1 MRANVTSMVS
11 NIRTIAFCL
20 CLFILLSTQAP
31 SAQEAF
37 RYRDFQLGSNVASI
51 VKLTGSS
58 ATGAKTIHTRPAL
71 MQDLEWRPRY
81 YAGGASP
88 VADPVDLMLFRFYD
102 DQLFMVVVDYDRRRT
117 EGMSPADMIS
127 AVSVTYGPVSQVPSR
142 RLGTPTVQYG
152 FPDIPLAVWGNADH
166 SVTLLRVPYP
176 ESFRLVVASTRL
188 ENLAHTASSAAV
200 RLDKAEAPQRE
211 IDRQKNEAS
220 DLAAAQEKTK
230 SDNKAQFKP

>member
-1 MRANVTSMVS
+1 MVS
-11 NIRTIAFCL
+11 NIRIFAFFLCFIAMSSQA
-20 CLFILLSTQAP
+20 FI
-31 SAQEAF
+31 AQEAF

-58 ATGAKTIHTRPAL
+58 SSGAKTIHTRPAL
-71 MQDLEWRPRY
+71 MQDLEWRPRNY
-81 YAGGASP
+81 SGGASP
-88 VADPVDLMLFRFYD
+88 LVDPVDLMLFRFYD

-117 EGMSPADMIS
+117 AGMSPADMIA
-127 AVSVTYGPVSQVPSR
+127 AVSATYGPVSQVPSR

-152 FPDIPLAVWGNADH
+152 FPDTPLGVWGNAEY
-166 SVTLLRVPYP
+166 SITLLRVPYP

-188 ENLAHTASSAAV
+188 ENLAYTASAAAV

-211 IDRQKNEAS
+211 IDRQKTEAT
-220 DLAAAQEKTK
+220 DLAAAQEKAK

>member
-1 MRANVTSMVS
+1 MVS

-51 VKLTGSS
+51 AKLTGSS
-58 ATGAKTIHTRPAL
+58 SSGAKTIHTRPAL
-71 MQDLEWRPRY
+71 MQDLEYRPRS
-81 YAGGASP
+81 YAGGAAP
-88 VADPVDLMLFRFYD
+88 AVDPVDLMLFRFYD

-117 EGMSPADMIS
+117 AGMSPVDMIA
-127 AVSVTYGPVSQVPSR
+127 AVSETYGPVSQLPSR

-152 FPDIPLAVWGNADH
+152 FPDTPLAVWGNDEY

-188 ENLAHTASSAAV
+188 ENLAHTATAAAV
-200 RLDKAEAPQRE
+200 QLDKAEAPQRE

-220 DLAAAQEKTK
+220 DLAAAQEKAKTE
-230 SDNKAQFKP
+230 NKAQFKP

>member
-1 MRANVTSMVS
+1 MVS

-20 CLFILLSTQAP
+20 CLFILLSTHAP
-31 SAQEAF
+31 SGQEAF

-51 VKLTGSS
+51 VKLTNSS
-58 ATGAKTIHTRPAL
+58 SSGAKTIHTRPAL
-71 MQDLEWRPRY
+71 MQDLEYRPRS
-81 YAGGASP
+81 YAGGVSP
-88 VADPVDLMLFRFYD
+88 VVDPVDLMLFRFYD

-117 EGMSPADMIS
+117 AGMSPADMIA
-127 AVSVTYGPVSQVPSR
+127 AVSETYGPVSQVPSR

-152 FPDIPLAVWGNADH
+152 FPDTPLAVWGNEEY

-188 ENLAHTASSAAV
+188 ENLANTASTAAV
-200 RLDKAEAPQRE
+200 QLDKAEAPQRE

-220 DLAAAQEKTK
+220 DLAAAQEKAKT
-230 SDNKAQFKP
+230 DNKAQFKP